1 MQEKSFWLPLCK
13 TSYGYQQ
20 MLTKFKEVFGQY
32 KIEASKEA
40 SYDTKQCLSEILKK
54 RETQWVKFE
63 VSMTIF

>member
-1 MQEKSFWLPLCK
+1 
-13 TSYGYQQ
+13 